1 MHSKIWNNNNLLS
14 LTSGVEKENDDFQR
28 YFHRRI
34 NKLGTCK
41 SLLMVEK
48 REEELEPW
56 KKTARQYTKRDTK
69 FWQEGGKQESARK
82 VPRLSPN
89 TEDDD
94 DLQTQ
99 MLSQYSES
107 ELRKMK
113 VPQLRDI
120 LEVQLRLSVGRGKRK
135 QELIEM
141 ICQFHARSLY
151 LVSDTINIL
160 NL

>member
-1 MHSKIWNNNNLLS
+1 MS
-14 LTSGVEKENDDFQR
+14 LTSGVEKKNDDFRR

-34 NKLGTCK
+34 NKWDTCK

-82 VPRLSPN
+82 VPRLSAN

-99 MLSQYSES
+99 MSPQHSEN
-107 ELRKMK
+107 ELRTMK

-120 LEVQLRLSVGRGKRK
+120 LEVELRLSVGRGKRK
-135 QELIEM
+135 QQLTEM
-141 ICQFHARSLY
+141 ICQFHARSQ
-151 LVSDTINIL
+151 
-160 NL
+160 